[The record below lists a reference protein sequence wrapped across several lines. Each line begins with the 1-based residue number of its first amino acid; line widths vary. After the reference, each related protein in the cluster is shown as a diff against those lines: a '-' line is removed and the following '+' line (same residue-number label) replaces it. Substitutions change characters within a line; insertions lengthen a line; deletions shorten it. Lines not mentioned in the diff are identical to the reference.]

1 MNEDHE
7 SQAVKTERDV
17 GRGTVNKKFKKDSV
31 LEVANI

>member
-17 GRGTVNKKFKKDSV
+17 GTVNKKFKQDSV